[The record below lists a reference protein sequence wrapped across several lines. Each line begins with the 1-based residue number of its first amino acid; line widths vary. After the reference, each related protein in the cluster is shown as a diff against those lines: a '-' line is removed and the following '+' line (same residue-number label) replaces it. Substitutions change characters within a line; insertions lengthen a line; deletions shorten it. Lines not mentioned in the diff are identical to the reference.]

1 MIWVSTGMSRQ
12 AAVVAILIGLIM
24 LIFSPFIPNVIGVF
38 LAAIIFLISLII
50 VGIGYSVRGSGFSVP
65 FIILGIIGGAVS
77 LFALFNPDMTVS
89 LMGILLGV
97 VVLMMGI
104 MQLGFSSGFIQ
115 DRLSWLFLII
125 GGVLSIVVGFYLI
138 LYPQDGMKL
147 LIVFIGCYLIVYGVI
162 GVIRGRSSQTYIY

>member
-89 LMGILLGV
+89 LMGISTHKRQHL
-97 VVLMMGI
+97 
-104 MQLGFSSGFIQ
+104 
-115 DRLSWLFLII
+115 
-125 GGVLSIVVGFYLI
+125 
-138 LYPQDGMKL
+138 
-147 LIVFIGCYLIVYGVI
+147 
-162 GVIRGRSSQTYIY
+162 